1 MRSGQAL
8 LRTELSSIAIRQRQA
23 LPGFTLADQ
32 CGTWLLRAL
41 PECLRLPKQAAMRR
55 YLQYLLLVLAP
66 VAVFAAMVAADRLF
80 GAPGRGDKYVLR
92 FELPQ
97 GDKPVGL
104 PPVEGPPDASRPLV
118 VIDAGHGGHD
128 PGAGAEELKE
138 KQVTLAL
145 ARALR
150 DQLLEDGGIRVAL
163 TRSDDRFL
171 TLEERS
177 DIARRLKADLF
188 LSVHADSEE
197 GNDATGASIYTLSE
211 RGTSDIARRYAA
223 RENGAN
229 MVNGVTLSGKSDT
242 VGAILLDLSQR
253 DMEARSQEFA
263 ALVLREGKARLHFR
277 QDALQSAAFVVLKSP
292 DVPSVLFETGY
303 ISNEDDAAR
312 LSSAAGRKAFA
323 EVTSRAIKLYFARHS
338 QGG

>member
-1 MRSGQAL
+1 
-8 LRTELSSIAIRQRQA
+8 
-23 LPGFTLADQ
+23 
-32 CGTWLLRAL
+32 
-41 PECLRLPKQAAMRR
+41 MRR
-55 YLQYLLLVLAP
+55 LLQFLLIALAP
-66 VAVFAAMVAADRLF
+66 VAVFAAMVAADRTF

-97 GDKPVGL
+97 GDKLIGL

-128 PGAGAEELKE
+128 PGAGTGPLKE

-150 DQLLEDGGIRVAL
+150 DQLLEEGGIRVAL

-171 TLEERS
+171 SLEERS

-188 LSVHADSEE
+188 VSVHADSEE

-211 RGTSDIARRYAA
+211 RGTSEIARRYAA

-229 MVNGVTLSGKSDT
+229 TVNGVVLAGKSDT

-263 ALVLREGKARLHFR
+263 ALVLREARSRMHFR
-277 QDALQSAAFVVLKSP
+277 EDALQSAAFVVLKSP

-312 LSSAAGRKAFA
+312 LASASGRRAFA
-323 EVTSRAIKLYFARHS
+323 EATARAIKLFFARHS